1 MLQAVYPPKNT
12 EGQSLRRVTP
22 TRRTGTPAAVIP
34 AAAPTPAPTTP
45 ASVTDK
51 PRRKRHYTPRAR
63 TCPICSERFTP
74 ARKSARFCS
83 PACKQK
89 AYRRRAARRKPPAPP
104 AAPALEASTC
114 AHCQRGYFADRA
126 HPSLYCSTRCKN
138 ASWRMRRAAAVDTVA
153 AVLRQAGKPCD
164 DAADI
169 VEFAGLAQITE
180 SLAALGWRYDY
191 SSRSFCAEA
200 G

>member
-34 AAAPTPAPTTP
+34 AAAP
-45 ASVTDK
+45 
-51 PRRKRHYTPRAR
+51 
-63 TCPICSERFTP
+63 TP

-153 AVLRQAGKPCD
+153 AVQDVVVC
-164 DAADI
+164 AADEDI
-169 VEFAGLAQITE
+169 IARI
-180 SLAALGWRYDY
+180 
-191 SSRSFCAEA
+191 AE
-200 G
+200 